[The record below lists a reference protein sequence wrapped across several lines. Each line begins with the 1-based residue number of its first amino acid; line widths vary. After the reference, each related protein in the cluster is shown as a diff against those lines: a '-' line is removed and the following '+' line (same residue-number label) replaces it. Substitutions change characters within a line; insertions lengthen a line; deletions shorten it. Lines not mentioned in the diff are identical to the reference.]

1 MMSMSFESNGLKGA
15 HILTM
20 AHLKVRSLHKSQGGL
35 LNSQRRAG
43 QKSGKG
49 QLKVKRDP
57 LECRGPLKCGG
68 PIYCGV
74 SRENGGGSHLSAVDH
89 SRAGSP
95 LKCGEPL

>member
-1 MMSMSFESNGLKGA
+1 MSMSFESNGLKGA

-35 LNSQRRAG
+35 LNSQRRAS

-57 LECRGPLKCGG
+57 LECRGP
-68 PIYCGV
+68 IYCGF
-74 SRENGGGSHLSAVDH
+74 SRENGGGLGGNHLSAVDH